1 MSSGSF
7 RRLKLLATLLF
18 IFVGLPGLVQLGL
31 WLWHPMFYN
40 QFVMHDGLPFLH
52 WWPESP
58 YSDSRGNLAKADFH
72 RNLLVV
78 FLTANSG
85 VQCSQFSFPRSV
97 QGGVAFPSQLQ
108 EADKAEFVVPKS
120 TNRLFVFGADGTRS
134 EFPLAAG
141 EAKRIYKLME
151 PPQPPDLVPILERA
165 YAEGHS
171 PAASANLR
179 EAITTLFVKG
189 SKASEAASAKK
200 NGKQVP

>member
-1 MSSGSF
+1 MKSGSCQ
-7 RRLKLLATLLF
+7 RLKLWITLLF
-18 IFVGLPGLVQLGL
+18 IFVGLPASVQLGL

-52 WWPESP
+52 WWPEEP
-58 YSDSRGNLAKADFH
+58 YGDNRGNLAKADFH

-85 VQCSQFSFPRSV
+85 RQCSQFCFPRSI

-108 EADKAEFVVPKS
+108 EEDKTEFVVPKS

-141 EAKRIYKLME
+141 EAERIFKVME
-151 PPQPPDLVPILERA
+151 PPQPPDLIGLLERA
-165 YAEGHS
+165 YAEAHS
-171 PAASANLR
+171 PTSSARLR
-179 EAITTLFVKG
+179 EAITTLQAKG
-189 SKASEAASAKK
+189 SKASEAGPSGT
-200 NGKQVP
+200 GK